1 MCGASRNG
9 KLNFLVAAQRFS
21 SLGDQRRFWHAR
33 SSYVVAAAAF
43 AGVSR
48 TVSFLRNSS
57 RPWSL
62 SSSSS
67 IAASS
72 RSTTRL
78 YCRERCRRCTPH
90 RRRGA
95 RRNGR
100 RPTGPAACSLRVGRA
115 RSSIWSALVP
125 ATPVDCGEL
134 ESPRRSSLRP
144 VVVRQA
150 FSRPSDRERAA
161 ARSILLFGYRCSSQP
176 RSLPRP
182 VVGFRCFAPVPFLA
196 LAYQCYSAP
205 AAVRPSSR
213 RSFVVRPFVR
223 STNKRSRL
231 WTLDVLL
238 GSSLKQHHRCTD
250 PPLSVAALYL
260 PDYAAATNHGSVY
273 FPGRCRRQRQ
283 L

>member
-9 KLNFLVAAQRFS
+9 KLKFRVAAQRFS

-33 SSYVVAAAAF
+33 SSVVAAAAF

-161 ARSILLFGYRCSSQP
+161 ARSILLFGYRCSSRP
-176 RSLPRP
+176 RSLPRRP
-182 VVGFRCFAPVPFLA
+182 VVGFRCFAPVPSLA
-196 LAYQCYSAP
+196 LAFLCYSAP

-213 RSFVVRPFVR
+213 RSFVVRPSVRPFDKQAVAFVD
-223 STNKRSRL
+223 SRRIT
-231 WTLDVLL
+231 WFVVEAT
-238 GSSLKQHHRCTD
+238 
-250 PPLSVAALYL
+250 PPRY
-260 PDYAAATNHGSVY
+260 
-273 FPGRCRRQRQ
+273 
-283 L
+283 